1 MGETSTWERLDAYRA
16 KLAMK
21 KWDGL
26 RRERRIWKL
35 DRVPQDDSSFLL
47 AARFAQSARTAFVAS
62 ADRSSA
68 VRAAV
73 RAFPPS
79 LPNATAAGFFFFG
92 LSVVTI
98 TMLGV

>member
-1 MGETSTWERLDAYRA
+1 MDYGAEE
-16 KLAMK
+16 
-21 KWDGL
+21 G
-26 RRERRIWKL
+26 
-35 DRVPQDDSSFLL
+35 SSFLL

-73 RAFPPS
+73 RAFPPN

-98 TMLGV
+98 TMLSV